1 MTANKKI
8 EHARPI
14 HPFPARMAPDL
25 ALAQLKKLAPS
36 SVVLDPMVGSG
47 TVVRQASDLGHS
59 AIGVDSDP
67 LAVLMS
73 TVWTRPVRDQMIE
86 SALKDVLADVRR
98 LRAADIH
105 LPWIDDDEETAD
117 FIKYWF
123 GPKQRTAL
131 RRLAFALG
139 SLDDG
144 RRASAARAANDVL
157 RLALSRIIITKDQG
171 ASLARDVSH
180 SRPHK
185 VVETSDFDV
194 MAAFERSASYVR
206 RQLASHPP
214 SARVDVRLG
223 DARCMGRIDAH
234 SVDAVLTSPP
244 YLNAIDYMR
253 GHRMSLVWL
262 GHSVGGLRDIRG
274 QSVGSE
280 RGIEDAADRR
290 GLARIEQAMGDLDA
304 LSPRHQAMVHRY
316 AQDIGR
322 FVSEVARVLKPGGQ
336 ATFVV
341 GNSCLKDTFIHNA
354 SAVAA
359 AAKAAGLKA
368 KKKFERE
375 LLDRHRYL
383 PMPSD
388 AKKPLGKRMRT
399 ETILTFAA

>member
-1 MTANKKI
+1 MIASKKT

-25 ALAQLKKLAPS
+25 ALAQLKKLPPS

-47 TVVRQASDLGHS
+47 TVVRQASDLGHR

-73 TVWTRPVRDQMIE
+73 TVWTRPVRDQLVE
-86 SALKDVLADVRR
+86 SVLVGVLAEARK
-98 LRAADIH
+98 LRVEDIH
-105 LPWIDDDEETAD
+105 LPWIDDDPETAG
-117 FIKYWF
+117 FVKYWF
-123 GPKQRTAL
+123 GRKQRNAL
-131 RRLAFALG
+131 RCLAFALW
-139 SLDDG
+139 SIEDG

-157 RLALSRIIITKDQG
+157 RLALSRIIITKDHG

-180 SRPHK
+180 SRPHR
-185 VVETSDFDV
+185 VANTSQFDV

-214 SARVDVRLG
+214 GARADVRLG
-223 DARCMGRIDAH
+223 DARCMNRIDAH
-234 SVDAVLTSPP
+234 SIDAVLTSPP

-253 GHRMSLVWL
+253 GHRLSLVWL
-262 GHSVGGLRDIRG
+262 GHSVRDLREIRG

-280 RGIEDAADRR
+280 RGIENAADGR
-290 GLARIEQAMGDLDA
+290 GQARIEQAMGDLDA
-304 LSPRHQAMVHRY
+304 LSPRHKAMVHRY

-359 AAKAAGLKA
+359 AAKAVGLTA
-368 KKKFERE
+368 KKTFERE
-375 LLDRHRYL
+375 LPDRHRYL

-388 AKKPLGKRMRT
+388 ARKPLGKRMRT
-399 ETILTFAA
+399 ETILTFAG

>member
-1 MTANKKI
+1 MTASKKSQ
-8 EHARPI
+8 HARPI
-14 HPFPARMAPDL
+14 HPFPARMASDL
-25 ALAQLKKLAPS
+25 ALAQLRKLAPC

-47 TVVRQASDLGHS
+47 TVVRQAGDLGHN
-59 AIGVDSDP
+59 AIGFDSDP

-73 TVWTRPVRDQMIE
+73 TVWTRPVRDQLVE
-86 SALKDVLADVRR
+86 STLKNVLANARK
-98 LRAADIH
+98 LRAADIY
-105 LPWIDDDEETAD
+105 LPWIDDDEETAG
-117 FIKYWF
+117 FIRYWF
-123 GPKQRTAL
+123 GPKQRSVL
-131 RRLAFALG
+131 RRLSFALW

-144 RRASAARAANDVL
+144 RRPSAARAANDVL
-157 RLALSRIIITKDQG
+157 RVALSRIIITKDQG

-185 VVETSDFDV
+185 VVETSDFDA

-206 RQLASHPP
+206 RQLMSHPP
-214 SARVDVRLG
+214 AARADIRLG

-234 SVDAVLTSPP
+234 SIDAVLTSPP

-262 GHSVGGLRDIRG
+262 GHCVRDLRHIRG

-280 RGIEDAADRR
+280 RGIDNAADRR
-290 GLARIEQAMGDLDA
+290 GLAQIERAMGDLDA

-316 AQDIGR
+316 AQDISR
-322 FVSEVARVLKPGGQ
+322 FVSEVARVLKPGGE

-341 GNSCLKDTFIHNA
+341 GNSCLKNTFIHNA

-359 AAKAAGLKA
+359 AARAACLKA
-368 KKKFERE
+368 KQKFERE
-375 LLDRHRYL
+375 LPDRRRYL

>member
-1 MTANKKI
+1 
-8 EHARPI
+8 
-14 HPFPARMAPDL
+14 MAPDL
-25 ALAQLKKLAPS
+25 ALAQLKNLPPY

-47 TVVRQASDLGHS
+47 TVVRQAGDLGHN
-59 AIGVDSDP
+59 AIGFDSDP

-73 TVWTRPVRDQMIE
+73 TVWTRPVRDQLVE
-86 SALKDVLADVRR
+86 STLNNVLSAARK
-98 LRAADIH
+98 LRAADIY
-105 LPWIDDDEETAD
+105 LPWIDDDDETAN

-123 GPKQRTAL
+123 GPKQRSVL
-131 RRLAFALG
+131 RRLSFALW

-144 RRASAARAANDVL
+144 RRSSAARAANDVI
-157 RLALSRIIITKDQG
+157 RVALSRIIITKDQG

-185 VVETSDFDV
+185 VVKTSNFDAMV
-194 MAAFERSASYVR
+194 AFERSASYVR
-206 RQLASHPP
+206 RQLVSHPP
-214 SARVDVRLG
+214 AARADIRLG

-234 SVDAVLTSPP
+234 SIDAVLTSPP

-262 GHSVGGLRDIRG
+262 GHGVRDLRDIRG
-274 QSVGSE
+274 ESVGSE
-280 RGIEDAADRR
+280 RAIASGADRL
-290 GLARIEQAMGDLDA
+290 GLAKIEQAMGDLEA

-322 FVSEVARVLKPGGQ
+322 FVSEVARVLKPGGE

-341 GNSCLKDTFIHNA
+341 GNSCLKNTFIHNA

-359 AAKAAGLKA
+359 AARAAGLKA
-368 KKKFERE
+368 KQKFERE
-375 LLDRHRYL
+375 LPDRHRYL
-383 PMPSD
+383 PIPSD